1 MDKLTCPC
9 SALVQLLALSL
20 SFHGICTNQ
29 IASYLKELRI
39 DEQIVENLSHN
50 GCKTILILHALHK
63 QKHVQSM
70 EKHCILGNES
80 IKKVPCHLHSLYQ
93 KKIFPFTEQ
102 IWNLRRKTEQEQHL
116 LSPCPQP
123 KKIQKT

>member
-9 SALVQLLALSL
+9 STLSL
-20 SFHGICTNQ
+20 LSWNMYYQ
-29 IASYLKELRI
+29 IRSYLKQLRI
-39 DEQIVENLSHN
+39 DEQIGENLSHN

-80 IKKVPCHLHSLYQ
+80 IKKVPTTSIVP
-93 KKIFPFTEQ
+93 KE
-102 IWNLRRKTEQEQHL
+102 NLSFHRADLKFEKEN
-116 LSPCPQP
+116 
-123 KKIQKT
+123 